1 MEFPDSYGGDPQNKY
16 SQSLKTMIPFR
27 PKPKN
32 PSPSP
37 VDDAGLFSF
46 IFFSWLTPIMIKGLK
61 KELNQ
66 DNVPPLSHSNCSDVN
81 ARRFLRLWK
90 NEVERMGSEK
100 ASLEKV
106 ALQFQRTRLIIT
118 TICFVMCMIC
128 RFLGPAVLVHAILQY
143 VEKKSENLAY
153 GVGLC
158 FALFTTEMGKSI
170 FYSASWA
177 INYQT
182 AIRLKGAISTLAFV
196 KMVHLKSLNSI
207 SIGEIVNLLSTDG
220 EQLFEAALLCP
231 LTLGSPVLLISCTI
245 YSYII
250 LGPTALLGIV
260 AIILLIPVQMLMA
273 QLTTAFRRKAIG
285 QTDTR
290 VRLMSEVLTHIKLI
304 KMYAWEKSFARSISD
319 VRKDE
324 QKILEKAGYVQSVNN
339 SITPVVPTLAT
350 VLAFMVHTQLRYDLT
365 ASTAFTVIAIFNAMK
380 FALGILPFSVKAFA
394 EAKVSLQRLKKIL
407 VMKDPVVYVKNL
419 QDSPYAV
426 LMENASLSWDN
437 TNGNGESNPADKI
450 SHGKNVFGANE
461 TNESS
466 ISGQL
471 PEMTPKSMTLK
482 NVDFRLGKGSLL
494 GVCGNVGS
502 GKSSLISALLGQ
514 MNLQKGVVAANGSFA
529 FVSQQAW
536 IFHGTVRENIL
547 FGKMYDEERYKKVI
561 GACCLQQDLDM
572 FSFGD
577 LTEIGER
584 GLNLSGGQKQRIS
597 IARAVYSDQDIY
609 LLDDPLSAVDA
620 HVGKHIF
627 EQCVKKTLL
636 GKTVILVTHQL
647 QYLEHCDEILL
658 LEDGKVKEKGKHVLL
673 MNENG
678 HYATLINNYQM
689 NQPNCSGEQN
699 KIPLRSDTGKLDGTS
714 PSSTWLNGSDNAA
727 FDMTDETNDSTEE
740 NTKNAKAN
748 QLDGNHK
755 KAQHEQLTKDEVKKS
770 DSTSGKTFHY
780 YFKAGGGYMLFLF
793 VFFLF
798 ILMIGC
804 IIFNGWWL
812 SYWIQ
817 QGAGADCL
825 AQRNNTTTVDCSSI
839 TDNPQLGFYQLIFG
853 MSIVAIIVL
862 SVFKGYVFTKFTMK
876 ASSTLHD
883 NVFHKILN
891 CPMKFFDITPS
902 GRLINR
908 FSKDMDEID
917 VRLPFYAEN
926 FLQMALIILFTM
938 ATMAAVFPY
947 LLIALAVMLFLF
959 AVLFRLFQKGI
970 NELKRIE
977 NISRSPWLSHI
988 TSGIQGMSTIHAYN
1002 KTDEFIE
1009 RYKDLSDKHS
1019 SHFLLFNC
1027 SMRWLS
1033 LRIDWLTALLTLIV
1047 ALFVVLSPDSVP
1059 ASNKGLALTFA
1070 IQLTGLCE
1078 LCTRMEF
1085 ETEARFI
1092 SVERILEYVLTCVS
1106 EAPFHVKNAT
1116 VSKEWP
1122 NRGAIAFKN
1131 YQMKY
1136 RENTPIVLKGLHL
1149 NIEAQEKIGI
1159 VGRTGSGKSSLSVA
1173 LFRLVEP
1180 LTGTIL
1186 IDDIDICTVALEDL
1200 RSKLSI
1206 IPQDPV
1212 LFVGTVRYNL
1222 DPFGNY
1228 KEETIWEAL
1237 ERTYMKD
1244 MVSKLPK
1251 KLESEVIENGENF
1264 SVGERQLLCMARA
1277 LLRNSKIIVFDEA
1290 TASIDSETDSLI
1302 QQTIREEFKHCTM
1315 LTIAHRINTVLECDR
1330 ILVMDNGKAVEFDK
1344 PAVLL
1349 QNQSSMFASML
1360 AVANK
1365 MKQ

>member
-1 MEFPDSYGGDPQNKY
+1 MSELVSSPEQCQHSSQYYNTFPEMEFPDSHGEDPQNKYHKY

-66 DNVPPLSHSNCSDVN
+66 DNVPPLSQSNCSDVN

-106 ALQFQRTRLIIT
+106 
-118 TICFVMCMIC
+118 
-128 RFLGPAVLVHAILQY
+128 
-143 VEKKSENLAY
+143 
-153 GVGLC
+153 
-158 FALFTTEMGKSI
+158 
-170 FYSASWA
+170 
-177 INYQT
+177 
-182 AIRLKGAISTLAFV
+182 
-196 KMVHLKSLNSI
+196 
-207 SIGEIVNLLSTDG
+207 
-220 EQLFEAALLCP
+220 
-231 LTLGSPVLLISCTI
+231 
-245 YSYII
+245 
-250 LGPTALLGIV
+250 
-260 AIILLIPVQMLMA
+260 
-273 QLTTAFRRKAIG
+273 
-285 QTDTR
+285 
-290 VRLMSEVLTHIKLI
+290 
-304 KMYAWEKSFARSISD
+304 
-319 VRKDE
+319 
-324 QKILEKAGYVQSVNN
+324 
-339 SITPVVPTLAT
+339 
-350 VLAFMVHTQLRYDLT
+350 
-365 ASTAFTVIAIFNAMK
+365 
-380 FALGILPFSVKAFA
+380 
-394 EAKVSLQRLKKIL
+394 
-407 VMKDPVVYVKNL
+407 
-419 QDSPYAV
+419 
-426 LMENASLSWDN
+426 
-437 TNGNGESNPADKI
+437 
-450 SHGKNVFGANE
+450 
-461 TNESS
+461 
-466 ISGQL
+466 
-471 PEMTPKSMTLK
+471 
-482 NVDFRLGKGSLL
+482 
-494 GVCGNVGS
+494 
-502 GKSSLISALLGQ
+502 

-561 GACCLQQDLDM
+561 EACCLQQDLAI
-572 FSFGD
+572 FPFGD

-627 EQCVKKTLL
+627 EQCVKKTLR

-658 LEDGKVKEKGKHVLL
+658 LEEGKVKEKGKHVLL
-673 MNENG
+673 MNKNG
-678 HYATLINNYQM
+678 HYANLINNYQM

-699 KIPLRSDTGKLDGTS
+699 KIPLSSDIGKLDGTS

-727 FDMTDETNDSTEE
+727 FDMTDETNDSTEG
-740 NTKNAKAN
+740 NTKNAKAM
-748 QLDGNHK
+748 QLDGNHE
-755 KAQHEQLTKDEVKKS
+755 KAQHEQLTKDEVNKS
-770 DSTSGKTFHY
+770 DSTLGKTFHY
-780 YFKAGGGYMLFLF
+780 YVKAGGGYMLFLF
-793 VFFLF
+793 VLFLF

-804 IIFNGWWL
+804 TAFNGWWL

-853 MSIVAIIVL
+853 MAIVVIIVL

-883 NVFHKILN
+883 NVFYKILN
-891 CPMKFFDITPS
+891 CPMKFFDVTPS

-938 ATMAAVFPY
+938 ATVAAVFPY
-947 LLIALAVMLFLF
+947 LLIALAIILFLF
-959 AVLFRLFQKGI
+959 AVLFRVG
-970 NELKRIE
+970 
-977 NISRSPWLSHI
+977 
-988 TSGIQGMSTIHAYN
+988 
-1002 KTDEFIE
+1002 
-1009 RYKDLSDKHS
+1009 
-1019 SHFLLFNC
+1019 
-1027 SMRWLS
+1027 
-1033 LRIDWLTALLTLIV
+1033 V
-1047 ALFVVLSPDSVP
+1047 
-1059 ASNKGLALTFA
+1059 
-1070 IQLTGLCE
+1070 
-1078 LCTRMEF
+1078 
-1085 ETEARFI
+1085 ETKARFI

-1106 EAPFHVKNAT
+1106 EAPFHLKNAT

-1186 IDDIDICTVALEDL
+1186 IDNIDVCTVALEDL
-1200 RSKLSI
+1200 RSKLSV

-1222 DPFGNY
+1222 DPFVNY

-1244 MVSKLPK
+1244 MISKLPK

-1277 LLRNSKIIVFDEA
+1277 LLRNSKIIVLDEA

-1349 QNQSSMFASML
+1349 QNQSSIFASML

-1365 MKQ
+1365 MKP